1 MQRKYNFNEIKRY
14 SFVVG
19 RWQMAFD
26 SKSISAL
33 ASAFVLAI
41 SVHAQGPEP
50 KLAGRVT
57 QIDSG
62 SPIEGATVT
71 LLPPFIAG
79 QLNLQTAKT
88 DSNGKYRFE
97 RVVAGTYS
105 ITASA
110 DGFVPQDYKRDASP
124 EGAFVRVDSATSI
137 RDIDFQLAP
146 EAVIRGTV
154 VDVTGK
160 PVADLPVTAVRQDWK
175 ITPLH
180 GAVFARTAVNGQ
192 FVLKGLPAAT
202 YLVCANG
209 PAGYGASSKPGGWYR
224 ETWFGGTPSSDGA
237 IPIALKEHDERS
249 DVRIVVEREM
259 RYKVVVWPSGPEG
272 ELLPDRYDVMIEHRS
287 HTSMKQADG
296 SYLIPDVPPGH
307 YTLVS
312 TAWLRVQ
319 AVGQGE
325 EDFDVSNADVSLH
338 VQLGGLAEIAGAIQ
352 WAGVP
357 VEPDGRA
364 LFMVE
369 SEEGAAQGVR
379 IDGQGH
385 FDISGVL
392 PGKYRFKAFQVNPVA
407 IPRSVQCAGKE
418 VSNDSPLLVR
428 DRDKVS
434 DCKVTLTKP

>member
-1 MQRKYNFNEIKRY
+1 
-14 SFVVG
+14 
-19 RWQMAFD
+19 MAFD

-33 ASAFVLAI
+33 AWAFVLVI
-41 SVHAQGPEP
+41 SVHAQDPQP

-57 QIDSG
+57 QVDSG

-71 LLPPFIAG
+71 LLPPYIAG

-88 DSNGKYRFE
+88 DSNGNYRFDK
-97 RVVAGTYS
+97 VVAGTYS

-110 DGFVPQDYKRDASP
+110 DGFVLQDYKRDASP

-137 RDIDFQLAP
+137 QDIDFQLAP

-180 GAVFARTAVNGQ
+180 GAVFARTDANGH

-209 PAGYGASSKPGGWYR
+209 SAGYGASSKPDGWYR
-224 ETWFGGTPSSDGA
+224 ETWFGGTATSDGA
-237 IPIALKEHDERS
+237 IPIALKGHDERS

-272 ELLPDRYDVMIEHRS
+272 ELMPDRYDVMIEHRS

-296 SYLIPDVPPGH
+296 SYLIPDIPAGH

-325 EDFDVSNADVSLH
+325 QDFDVSNADVSLH
-338 VQLGGLAEIAGAIQ
+338 VQLGGLGEIAGAIQ

-357 VEPDGRA
+357 AAPSGRA

-379 IDGQGH
+379 IDGQEH
-385 FDISGVL
+385 FDVSGVL
-392 PGKYRFKAFQVNPVA
+392 PGKYQFKAFQINPVP
-407 IPRSVQCAGKE
+407 IPMERAVRGK
-418 VSNDSPLLVR
+418 
-428 DRDKVS
+428 RDKQRLPTAS
-434 DCKVTLTKP
+434 S